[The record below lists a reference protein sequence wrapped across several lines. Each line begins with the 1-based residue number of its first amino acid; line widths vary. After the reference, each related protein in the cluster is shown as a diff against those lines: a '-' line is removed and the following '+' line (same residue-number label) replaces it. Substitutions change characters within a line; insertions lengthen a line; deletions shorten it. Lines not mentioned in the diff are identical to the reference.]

1 MELYPAVDV
10 QGGRV
15 ARSLANEDPIAL
27 AQRFARDGA
36 RWIHLV
42 DLDNALGTG
51 HNRELVRRVVAEAGL
66 PVQVGGGLSSEPEI
80 AERLAWGARRVVIGS
95 RAAMDAVLVAR
106 LVARYGADRVAVA
119 IEVRDGRV
127 APRGSGAGGAGGG
140 VLDIA
145 PLELARLVRAAGVRT
160 VVYTDAARDGRLAGL
175 DLAGARALA
184 ALAGAG
190 GAGGAGGGLDVIVS
204 GGVASLDDLRRA
216 RDGGGLAGAIVGRAL
231 HEGRFTLRE
240 ALACVA

>member
-1 MELYPAVDV
+1 VELYPAVDV

-51 HNRELVRRVVAEAGL
+51 HNRELVQRVVAEAGL

-80 AERLAWGARRVVIGS
+80 AQRLAWGAHRVVVGS
-95 RAAMDAVLVAR
+95 RAAIDAALIAR
-106 LVARYGADRVAVA
+106 LVARYGAERLAVG
-119 IEVRDGRV
+119 IDVRDGRV
-127 APRGSGAGGAGGG
+127 APRGSGAGAGEGA

-145 PLELARLVRAAGVRT
+145 PLELARLVRAAGIRT
-160 VVYTDAARDGRLAGL
+160 VVYTDAARDGMLAGP

-184 ALAGAG
+184 ALE
-190 GAGGAGGGLDVIVS
+190 GGLDVIVS

>member
-1 MELYPAVDV
+1 VELYPAVDV

-51 HNRELVRRVVAEAGL
+51 HNRELVQRVVAEAGI

-80 AERLAWGARRVVIGS
+80 ALRLAWGAHRVVVGS
-95 RAAMDAVLVAR
+95 RAAIDAALVAR
-106 LVARYGADRVAVA
+106 LVARYGAERFAVG
-119 IEVRDGRV
+119 IDVRDGRV
-127 APRGSGAGGAGGG
+127 APRGVGT

-145 PLELARLVRAAGVRT
+145 PLELARLVRAAGIRT
-160 VVYTDAARDGRLAGL
+160 VVYTDAARDGMLAGP

-184 ALAGAG
+184 ALE
-190 GAGGAGGGLDVIVS
+190 GGLDVIVS

>member
-15 ARSLANEDPIAL
+15 ARSLAHEDPIAL
-27 AQRFARDGA
+27 ARQFARDGA

-42 DLDNALGTG
+42 DLDDALGAG
-51 HNRELVRRVVAEAGL
+51 HNHDLVQRIVAEAGL
-66 PVQVGGGLSSEPEI
+66 PVQIGGGLSSESEI
-80 AERLAWGARRVVIGS
+80 AERLAWGAHRVVIGS
-95 RAAMDAVLVAR
+95 RAAMDAALVAR
-106 LVARYGADRVAVA
+106 LVARFGAERLAVG
-119 IEVRDGRV
+119 IDVRDGRV
-127 APRGSGAGGAGGG
+127 APRGAVTGAVGA

-160 VVYTDAARDGRLAGL
+160 VVYTDAGRDGMLAGP

-184 ALAGAG
+184 ALAG
-190 GAGGAGGGLDVIVS
+190 GGLEVIVS
-204 GGVASLDDLRRA
+204 GGIASLDDLRRA

-231 HEGRFTLRE
+231 HEGRFTLRD

>member
-51 HNRELVRRVVAEAGL
+51 HNRELVQRVVARAGL

-80 AERLAWGARRVVIGS
+80 AQRLEWGAHRVVVGS
-95 RAAMDAVLVAR
+95 RAAIDAALVAR
-106 LVARYGADRVAVA
+106 LVARYGAEGLAVG
-119 IEVRDGRV
+119 IDVRDGRV
-127 APRGSGAGGAGGG
+127 APRGSGA

-145 PLELARLVRAAGVRT
+145 PLELARLVRAAGIRT
-160 VVYTDAARDGRLAGL
+160 VVYTDAARDGMLAGP
-175 DLAGARALA
+175 DLAGARALG
-184 ALAGAG
+184 ALEVS
-190 GAGGAGGGLDVIVS
+190 GGLDVIVS

-216 RDGGGLAGAIVGRAL
+216 RDGGGIAGAIVGRAL